1 MSIKTTY
8 VMKESVKVTFYA
20 RKQPLKNGLY
30 PLLMR
35 ISFGGERITV
45 GQIGIY
51 LTDPTYLKSNQV
63 TSECPNSNEYNLQL
77 MQERVEV
84 ERIAFEEGPI
94 FCLDDIKKRYLLSKN
109 KTKTLSILDVYRE
122 YLEVRKKEQE
132 KTNVC
137 KKTRNKWV
145 NSLKLFEA
153 FAQQSK
159 KLSSLNIR
167 NLSEDVFYDY
177 ESYLLKT
184 CGYEENTASKYLVYL
199 KSVAN
204 YATDCSYIAYS
215 KIAKCQLPKKE
226 SKVVP
231 LNGEELK
238 ALYNARF
245 DKKHLSMTQ
254 EMFLFACFTG
264 LSYCDVKSLTKGHI
278 KTIGDTEFIIKD
290 RLKTKVEADIPLIAP
305 AQFII
310 NKYKE
315 GHTDDE
321 PFMPIISNQKINQYL
336 KEIAAELNIKT
347 KLTYHVARH
356 TFATLSLDAGVS
368 LETIAK
374 MLGHSDTRTTKI
386 YAKIT
391 RQKIRKEIK
400 FFSKE
405 IDSITS
411 NEQENTSRMKKKN
424 KPIIAIDF
432 DGVIVKDNYPLIGEI
447 QEGAKEALEYLNQYC
462 TVIIWTCRD
471 GLSKVEATEW
481 MKDNNIKFDHINQ
494 NSPENINRF
503 NNDCRKVYADIYVD
517 DRQVGGFRGWEE
529 TLRLIKTQLR
539 EYYKMETHEWI

>member
-1 MSIKTTY
+1 MSIKTIY
-8 VMKESVKVTFYA
+8 VMKENVNVSFYV
-20 RKQPLKNGLY
+20 RKQPLKSGLY
-30 PLLMR
+30 PILMR

-51 LTDPTYLKSNQV
+51 LIDPSYLKSNQV

-84 ERIAFEEGPI
+84 ERIAFEQAPNFSLEE
-94 FCLDDIKKRYLLSKN
+94 IKTKYLLSKN
-109 KTKTLSILDVYRE
+109 KTKTISIIEVYE
-122 YLEVRKKEQE
+122 NCLKAKLEEQNRQNISRKTQ
-132 KTNVC
+132 
-137 KKTRNKWV
+137 NKWA
-145 NSLKLFEA
+145 NSYNLFLAYLK
-153 FAQQSK
+153 QSNRP
-159 KLSSLNIR
+159 LSLNIR
-167 NLSEDVFYDY
+167 GLTEEVFCEYKNFLMKNQKY
-177 ESYLLKT
+177 Q
-184 CGYEENTASKYLVYL
+184 ENTAGKYLLYL
-199 KSVAN
+199 KSVAR
-204 YATDCSYIAYS
+204 YAVSCSYIAYS
-215 KIAKCQLPKKE
+215 KIDHCQLPKKE
-226 SKVVP
+226 SKVAP
-231 LNGEELK
+231 LNADELK
-238 ALYNARF
+238 ILYNSRF
-245 DKKHLSMTQ
+245 DRKCLSITLD
-254 EMFLFACFTG
+254 MFLFACFTG

-278 KTIGDTEFIIKD
+278 KRVGDTDFIIKD

-310 NKYKE
+310 NKYQEESRGNK
-315 GHTDDE
+315 
-321 PFMPIISNQKINQYL
+321 PFMPIYSNQKTNQYL

-374 MLGHSDTRTTKI
+374 MLGHSDTRTTRI

-432 DGVIVKDNYPLIGEI
+432 DGVIVKDNYPYIGEI
-447 QEGAKEALEYLNQYC
+447 QEGAKEALDYLYQYC

-494 NSPENINRF
+494 NAPENINRF
-503 NNDCRKVYADIYVD
+503 NNDCRKVYADIYID

-529 TLRLIKTQLR
+529 TLRLVKSQLR
-539 EYYKMETHEWI
+539 EYYRMEVHEWI

>member
-1 MSIKTTY
+1 MSFKTIY
-8 VMKESVKVTFYA
+8 VVKESVKVSFYV
-20 RKQPLKNGLY
+20 RKKPTTNGLY
-30 PLLMR
+30 PLIMR
-35 ISFGGERITV
+35 ISFNGERVTI

-63 TSECPNSNEYNLQL
+63 TDNCPNKDDYNLQL

-94 FCLDDIKKRYLLSKN
+94 FSLDDIKKRYLLSKN
-109 KTKTLSILDVYRE
+109 KTKALSILDVYKE
-122 YLEVRKKEQE
+122 YLEVRQKEQE
-132 KTNVC
+132 KKKIC
-137 KKTRNKWV
+137 KRTRDKWV

-153 FAQQSK
+153 FTQQSK
-159 KLSSLNIR
+159 KLSILNIR
-167 NLSEDVFYDY
+167 NLTENVFYDY
-177 ESYLLKT
+177 ESYLLNT

-238 ALYNARF
+238 VLYNARF
-245 DKKHLSMTQ
+245 EKKHLSKAQ

-278 KTIGDTEFIIKD
+278 KKIGDTEFIIKD
-290 RLKTKVEADIPLIAP
+290 RLQTKVEADIPLIAP

-315 GHTDDE
+315 VHTEDK

-336 KEIAAELNIKT
+336 KEIANKLNIKT

-374 MLGHSDTRTTKI
+374 MLGHSDTH
-386 YAKIT
+386 
-391 RQKIRKEIK
+391 E
-400 FFSKE
+400 
-405 IDSITS
+405 
-411 NEQENTSRMKKKN
+411 
-424 KPIIAIDF
+424 
-432 DGVIVKDNYPLIGEI
+432 
-447 QEGAKEALEYLNQYC
+447 
-462 TVIIWTCRD
+462 
-471 GLSKVEATEW
+471 
-481 MKDNNIKFDHINQ
+481 
-494 NSPENINRF
+494 
-503 NNDCRKVYADIYVD
+503 
-517 DRQVGGFRGWEE
+517 
-529 TLRLIKTQLR
+529 QLR
-539 EYYKMETHEWI
+539 YMQKSQGKK

>member
-1 MSIKTTY
+1 
-8 VMKESVKVTFYA
+8 MKESVKVSFYV
-20 RKQPLKNGLY
+20 RKKPTTNGLY
-30 PLLMR
+30 PLIMR
-35 ISFGGERITV
+35 ISFNGERVTI
-45 GQIGIY
+45 GQIGIS

-63 TSECPNSNEYNLQL
+63 TDKCPNKDDYNLQL

-84 ERIAFEEGPI
+84 ERIAFEESPS
-94 FCLDDIKKRYLLSKN
+94 FSLEEIKKKYLLAKN
-109 KTKTLSILDVYRE
+109 KTKVTSIIEVYQEFLNERKSEQEAKKISLKTQNKWGNSFSLFVDYLKHSKKPMTLSIKGLTEELFCE
-122 YLEVRKKEQE
+122 YKAFLMNVKK
-132 KTNVC
+132 
-137 KKTRNKWV
+137 
-145 NSLKLFEA
+145 
-153 FAQQSK
+153 
-159 KLSSLNIR
+159 
-167 NLSEDVFYDY
+167 
-177 ESYLLKT
+177 
-184 CGYEENTASKYLVYL
+184 YEENTAGKYLLYL

-204 YATDCSYIAYS
+204 YAASRSYIAYS
-215 KIAKCQLPKKE
+215 KIAHCKLPKKD
-226 SKVVP
+226 SKVCP
-231 LNGEELK
+231 LNAEELK
-238 ALYNARF
+238 VLYNARF
-245 DKKHLSMTQ
+245 DRECLSITLD
-254 EMFLFACFTG
+254 MFLFACFTG
-264 LSYCDVKSLTKGHI
+264 LSYCDVKSLTREHFKR
-278 KTIGDTEFIIKD
+278 IGDTEFIIKD
-290 RLKTKVEADIPLIAP
+290 RLKTKVESDIPIIAP
-305 AQFII
+305 AQYLI
-310 NKYKE
+310 NKYKGE
-315 GHTDDE
+315 CSDKK
-321 PFMPIISNQKINQYL
+321 PFMPIYSNQKTNQYL
-336 KEIAAELNIKT
+336 KEIARHLNIKT

-411 NEQENTSRMKKKN
+411 NEQVNTSRMKKKN

-432 DGVIVKDNYPLIGEI
+432 DGVIVKDDYPLIGEI
-447 QEGAKEALEYLNQYC
+447 QEGAREALDYLNQYC

-539 EYYKMETHEWI
+539 ECYKMETQDWI

>member
-1 MSIKTTY
+1 MSLRTIY
-8 VMKESVKVTFYA
+8 VMKESVKVSFYV
-20 RKQPLKNGLY
+20 RKKPTADGLY
-30 PLLMR
+30 PLIMR
-35 ISFGGERITV
+35 ISFNGERVTI
-45 GQIGIY
+45 GQIGIS
-51 LTDPTYLKSNQV
+51 LTDPTYLKKNEV
-63 TSECPNSNEYNLQL
+63 TDRCPRKNEYNLQL

-84 ERIAFEEGPI
+84 ERIAFEQAPS
-94 FCLDDIKKRYLLSKN
+94 FSLDEIKKKYLLTKN
-109 KTKTLSILDVYRE
+109 KTKATSIIEVYEEFLNLRKSEQEAKNISIRTQNKWTNSFGLFVDFLKHSKKPVTLSIRG
-122 YLEVRKKEQE
+122 
-132 KTNVC
+132 
-137 KKTRNKWV
+137 
-145 NSLKLFEA
+145 
-153 FAQQSK
+153 
-159 KLSSLNIR
+159 
-167 NLSEDVFYDY
+167 LSEELFCEYKSFLMN
-177 ESYLLKT
+177 EKK
-184 CGYEENTASKYLVYL
+184 YEENTAAKYLLYL

-204 YATDCSYIAYS
+204 YAVSRSYIAYS
-215 KIAKCQLPKKE
+215 KIAHCKLPRKD
-226 SKVVP
+226 SKVSP
-231 LNGEELK
+231 LNIDELK
-238 ALYNARF
+238 VLYNSRF
-245 DKKHLSMTQ
+245 DRECLSITLD
-254 EMFLFACFTG
+254 MFLFACFTG
-264 LSYCDVKSLTKGHI
+264 LSYCDVKSLTKEHI
-278 KTIGDTEFIIKD
+278 KRIGDTEFIIKD
-290 RLKTKVEADIPLIAP
+290 RLKTKVESDIPLIAP

-310 NKYKE
+310 NKYKGE
-315 GHTDDE
+315 VRDNK
-321 PFMPIISNQKINQYL
+321 PFMPIYSNQKTNQYL
-336 KEIAAELNIKT
+336 KDIATHLGIKT
-347 KLTYHVARH
+347 RLTYHVARH

-411 NEQENTSRMKKKN
+411 NEQGNISRMKKKN

-447 QEGAKEALEYLNQYC
+447 QEGAREALDYLYKYC